1 MFRNIICSKNIFR
14 RNYVTSPP
22 NTTAFD
28 THGFVKR
35 LEQEGVPKQ
44 QAEGIMFGLS
54 NVIDESVRNMAA
66 DMVSR
71 AEHDRNHYTQKV
83 RLGYTLYSQLTRLTH
98 HRLIS
103 QHSNLRFNYTR
114 KAT

>member
-1 MFRNIICSKNIFR
+1 MSFAAHVRTTISKMTKFILNTTR
-14 RNYVTSPP
+14 PLLRSVRHYVTSPP
-22 NTTAFD
+22 NSTAFD

-44 QAEGIMFGLS
+44 QAEGIMIGLS

-83 RLGYTLYSQLTRLTH
+83 
-98 HRLIS
+98 
-103 QHSNLRFNYTR
+103 
-114 KAT
+114 